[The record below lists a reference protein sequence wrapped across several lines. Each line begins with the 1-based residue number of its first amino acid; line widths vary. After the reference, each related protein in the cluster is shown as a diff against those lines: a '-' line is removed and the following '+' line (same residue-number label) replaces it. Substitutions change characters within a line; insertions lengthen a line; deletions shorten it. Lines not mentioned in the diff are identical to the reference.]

1 MPPSDPKMIA
11 YPSAVLSAP
20 TPVCAPCG
28 LIESS
33 ELLLNPR
40 SVFNV
45 DISVDTEECVG
56 ITGALVVVDVAVV
69 ELVVVDDVV
78 LVVEE
83 VFAVV
88 GELTGLV
95 DVNIEKSAVEEMSAV
110 EVEDGEVGSLGSLT
124 TGVDVTPS
132 VVTTVVVV
140 EEVTGSTLTLV
151 AGVKSENLK

>member
-33 ELLLNPR
+33 ELLPNPR

-69 ELVVVDDVV
+69 KV
-78 LVVEE
+78 LL
-83 VFAVV
+83 
-88 GELTGLV
+88 GESHHRLNVLQLQTAKQEH
-95 DVNIEKSAVEEMSAV
+95 D
-110 EVEDGEVGSLGSLT
+110 
-124 TGVDVTPS
+124 
-132 VVTTVVVV
+132 
-140 EEVTGSTLTLV
+140 
-151 AGVKSENLK
+151 